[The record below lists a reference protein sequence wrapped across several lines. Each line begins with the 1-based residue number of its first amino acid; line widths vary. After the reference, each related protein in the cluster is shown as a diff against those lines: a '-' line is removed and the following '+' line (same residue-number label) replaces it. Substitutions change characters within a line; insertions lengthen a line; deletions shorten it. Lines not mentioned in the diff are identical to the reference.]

1 MRSADVARWISS
13 SPAFEEEFGWLDRT
27 RRAAGRALPVVHKD
41 PTPRSN
47 TPREP
52 VPDELLIRMRELLPI
67 GTVVVNTYDRSKQG
81 TVVEYKLERGLP
93 KFVVEQEDGSRK
105 AFPRNLLTFAAQV
118 V

>member
-13 SPAFEEEFGWLDRT
+13 SPAFEEEFGWLDRS
-27 RRAAGRALPVVHKD
+27 RRTPGRTMPVVHKD
-41 PTPRSN
+41 PAPRRSP
-47 TPREP
+47 PREP

-81 TVVEYKLERGLP
+81 TVVEYRLERGLA
-93 KFVVEQEDGSRK
+93 KFVVEGEDGSRK
-105 AFPRNLLTFAAQV
+105 AFPRNLLTFPAQV